1 MIVDL
6 PHDAQEYMYVA
17 DLYKAGLRE
26 RYEHSPH
33 YLVDVVRAACGE
45 KADFLMKYMAN
56 MLREPRKESLTLP
69 SC

>member
-6 PHDAQEYMYVA
+6 PYDAQEYVA

-45 KADFLMKYMAN
+45 KAGTF
-56 MLREPRKESLTLP
+56 
-69 SC
+69 